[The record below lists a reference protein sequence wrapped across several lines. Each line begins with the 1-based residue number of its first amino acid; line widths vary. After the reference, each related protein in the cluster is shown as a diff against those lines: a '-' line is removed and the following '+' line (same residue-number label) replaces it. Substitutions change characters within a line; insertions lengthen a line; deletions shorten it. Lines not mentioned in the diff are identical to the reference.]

1 MNGFQMY
8 LYHDLY
14 VLTETITKKILKLS
28 LIIIIS
34 KQVLAHH
41 FVKFN
46 ADFDLIRF
54 IIH

>member
-14 VLTETITKKILKLS
+14 VLTETITRKVLKLKS

-41 FVKFN
+41 FE
-46 ADFDLIRF
+46 I
-54 IIH
+54 